1 MLWPVFQV
9 TVVGWITMT
18 CAGILSPAG
27 FPQVPGLWRLC
38 LAIAALI
45 LAPALVLAQFT
56 IHNAAAIL
64 FPAWVPLDDERP
76 RGLDAMGQR
85 LILFAGVIISLAIV
99 VAPAAIVG
107 GITWFVLYRLAGPF
121 GLIPAALACL
131 ATVSIE
137 VVLITEA
144 LGPVYE
150 RIDLTGIERA
160 E

>member
-1 MLWPVFQV
+1 
-9 TVVGWITMT
+9 
-18 CAGILSPAG
+18 
-27 FPQVPGLWRLC
+27 
-38 LAIAALI
+38 
-45 LAPALVLAQFT
+45 
-56 IHNAAAIL
+56 
-64 FPAWVPLDDERP
+64 
-76 RGLDAMGQR
+76 MGQR
-85 LILFAGVIISLAIV
+85 LILFAGVIIALAVV

-107 GITWFVLYRLAGPF
+107 GITWLVLYRLAGPV